1 MNLSRIYTKAAARTK
16 NTARIEQVEQM
27 GNVARIVLAFS
38 SKPNGDDIERVVAGL
53 KGFEAV
59 PNSFTSKST
68 DEKVVAG
75 FLRSKSGEL
84 NINDIPKTFKEVAA
98 NVYMDESDNGIWRV
112 VGGSLVRTQTED
124 LAELVAIASAQATPA
139 NVRAPLTSLA
149 SIRPF
154 AGAANTQIVMY
165 VSPERAEV
173 IAGFRVSED
182 EVWSPEEGLTEV
194 AEDQVVDTEQ
204 LNGTDIEDEE
214 TAKKCT
220 ASTDV
225 NEVIDYYSQL
235 YAYNPVYMDQVIEQV
250 KQRSI
255 Y

>member
-1 MNLSRIYTKAAARTK
+1 MNLSHIYQKAAQRTK
-16 NTARIEQVEQM
+16 NTARLENIEQM
-27 GNVARIVLAFS
+27 GAVARVVLAFS
-38 SKPNGDDIERVVAGL
+38 AKPTGDDIEKVVAGL
-53 KGFEAV
+53 KGLEAV
-59 PNSFTSKST
+59 PNSFTHNKL
-68 DEKVVAG
+68 DNKVVAG
-75 FLRSKSGEL
+75 FLRSKTGEL
-84 NINDIPKTFKEVAA
+84 DLKNIPSTFKEVAA

-112 VGGSLVRTQTED
+112 VGGTLVRTQSED
-124 LAELVAIASAQATPA
+124 ISELVAIASANAQPA
-139 NVRAPLTSLA
+139 NIRAPLTSLA
-149 SIRPF
+149 NVRPF
-154 AGAANTQIVMY
+154 EGASNTQVVLY

-214 TAKKCT
+214 SAYNTT

-235 YAYNPVYMDQVIEQV
+235 YAYNPVYLDQVIEQV
-250 KQRSI
+250 KQRSVL
-255 Y
+255 

>member
-1 MNLSRIYTKAAARTK
+1 MNLSHIYAKAVARTK

-27 GNVARIVLAFS
+27 GNVARVVLAFS
-38 SKPNGDDIERVVAGL
+38 AKPTGDDIERTIASL
-53 KGFEAV
+53 HGFEAV
-59 PNSFTSKST
+59 PNSFTSKTT
-68 DEKVVAG
+68 DNKVVAG
-75 FLRSKSGEL
+75 FLRAKSGEMD
-84 NINDIPKTFKEVAA
+84 IKDIPPTFKEVAA

-112 VGGSLVRTQTED
+112 VGGALVRTQSED
-124 LAELVAIASAQATPA
+124 LTDLVAIASTQARPA
-139 NVRAPLTSLA
+139 NIRAPLTSIANVGSFKGA
-149 SIRPF
+149 S
-154 AGAANTQIVMY
+154 NTQVVMY

-220 ASTDV
+220 ASADV
-225 NEVIDYYSQL
+225 NDVIDYYSQL